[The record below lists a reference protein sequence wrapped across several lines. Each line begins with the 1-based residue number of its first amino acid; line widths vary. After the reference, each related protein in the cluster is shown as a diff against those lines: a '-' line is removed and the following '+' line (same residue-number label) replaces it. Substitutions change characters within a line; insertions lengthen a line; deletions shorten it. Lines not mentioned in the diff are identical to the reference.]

1 MSENVKSTITL
12 SDAEKKEGN
21 IGKNE
26 EIEKASSRGRKPA
39 NHSCIAV
46 DFLLFTAISI
56 LRSPQD
62 EFCRNFQ
69 LERANCPVRKLK
81 MFAFS
86 AFYIDLGTFYT
97 GCTVCTGRKPR
108 ANTVF
113 HRGKQRFPLKEE
125 KISAKFIL
133 TSHIF

>member
-1 MSENVKSTITL
+1 MLNQQLFCQMMKKRKEIP
-12 SDAEKKEGN
+12 EKMKKLKKPPLG
-21 IGKNE
+21 
-26 EIEKASSRGRKPA
+26 GRRPA

-81 MFAFS
+81 MFDF
-86 AFYIDLGTFYT
+86 GTFYT
-97 GCTVCTGRKPR
+97 GFTV
-108 ANTVF
+108 
-113 HRGKQRFPLKEE
+113 
-125 KISAKFIL
+125 
-133 TSHIF
+133 